1 MKRRWG
7 YLAALWAVVLVLV
20 GALSQ
25 PARSQAT
32 AATLQTAGLK
42 LEQVGSGVYALVA
55 EKVDFPPADP
65 KLAIANSGF
74 IVGSDGV
81 MVVDTFQSPELAE
94 LTLAT
99 VKTVTDKPVRYVL
112 NTHYHSD
119 HTGGN
124 PAFRKLGIPILGR
137 GLARDYVAG
146 RRGPNARSGSN
157 EPPDVLINSRTDL
170 WLGDRAVRI
179 EPVDGHAAGTDLVA
193 YVPDAK
199 VLFAADMV
207 FNMRVPFAGEGD
219 ADLRQWQGSLYRLA
233 VTFPDA
239 KVVPGHGEVT
249 DVSGIQAQQA
259 FFDDLER
266 LARRWKA
273 QNLSKEQAIAQSSTI
288 IEAYRTYKFQ
298 GLYTTA
304 LGAAYDQFTRSATI
318 PLIP

>member
-1 MKRRWG
+1 MKRRFG
-7 YLAALWAVVLVLV
+7 FLAALLAVMMVAV
-20 GALSQ
+20 GIASQ
-25 PARSQAT
+25 PVRSQGAT
-32 AATLQTAGLK
+32 TLQTAGLK
-42 LEQVGSGVYALVA
+42 LEQVGAGIYALIA
-55 EKVDFPPADP
+55 EKVDFPPTNP
-65 KLAIANSGF
+65 KLAIANGGF
-74 IVGSDGV
+74 IIGSDSV
-81 MVVDTFQSPELAE
+81 LMVDAFQSPDLAE
-94 LTLAT
+94 LALAT

-112 NTHYHSD
+112 NTHYHFD

-124 PAFRKLGIPILGR
+124 PAFKKLGIPIVGR

-146 RRGPNARSGSN
+146 RRGPNAQSGTN
-157 EPPDVLINSRTDL
+157 VPPDLLINSRTDL

-179 EPVDGHAAGTDLVA
+179 EPVEGHAAGTDLVA

-199 VLFAADMV
+199 ILFAADMV

-233 VTFPDA
+233 VTFPEA

-249 DVSGIQAQQA
+249 DLAGIQTQQA

-273 QNLSKEQAIAQSSTI
+273 QNLKKEEAIAQSSKI
-288 IEAYRTYKFQ
+288 IETYRTYKFQ
-298 GLYTTA
+298 ALYTTA
-304 LGAAYDQFTRSATI
+304 LSTAYDQFTRSATI